1 LGTETAAAIVG
12 VVALAL
18 VLWWRR
24 RSSPGRAGLPPE
36 LRRVRLVHAERLFRS
51 EEPIP
56 LVAQLDRA
64 YRNAAG
70 VLVLI
75 ELKTRAASRA
85 YGSDVIELSA
95 QRLALA
101 AQTGDVVADHAY
113 VLTQHPD
120 GRQTGWHFV
129 RLLAHTDVV
138 ALALRRKE
146 LLAGNTEPRLTDSPG
161 VCRECVFLRSCRPP
175 WR

>member
-1 LGTETAAAIVG
+1 MGAEAAVIAG
-12 VVALAL
+12 VAALTL

-24 RSSPGRAGLPPE
+24 RSSPVRAGLPPE
-36 LRRVRLVHAERLFRS
+36 LRRARLAFAERLFRS
-51 EEPIP
+51 EVPLP
-56 LVAQLDRA
+56 LVAKVDRA
-64 YRNAAG
+64 YRNSAG

-95 QRLALA
+95 QRSALA
-101 AQTGDVVADHAY
+101 AQTGDVVADYAY

-120 GRQTGWHFV
+120 GRRTGWHPV
-129 RLLAHTDVV
+129 RLLAHADVV
-138 ALALRRKE
+138 ALVLRRKE
-146 LLAGNTEPRLTDSPG
+146 LLAGGAEPRLTDSPG
-161 VCRECVFLRSCRPP
+161 VCRECVFVRACRPP

>member
-1 LGTETAAAIVG
+1 MGREAAAIAG
-12 VVALAL
+12 VLALAL
-18 VLWWRR
+18 VLWWRSRR
-24 RSSPGRAGLPPE
+24 RSSPGRAGAPPE
-36 LRRVRLVHAERLFRS
+36 LRSARLVYAERLFRS
-51 EEPIP
+51 EGPVP
-56 LVAQLDRA
+56 LVAKLDRA

-113 VLTQHPD
+113 VLTQNPD
-120 GRQTGWHFV
+120 GRRTRWHLV
-129 RLLAHTDVV
+129 RLLARADVV
-138 ALALRRKE
+138 ALALRREE
-146 LLAGNTEPRLTDSPG
+146 LLAGNAEPQLTYSPG
-161 VCRECVFLRSCRPP
+161 VCRKCIFVRSCQP

>member
-1 LGTETAAAIVG
+1 MGTETAAMVG
-12 VVALAL
+12 VAALAL

-24 RSSPGRAGLPPE
+24 RSSPGRAGLPAE
-36 LRRVRLVHAERLFRS
+36 LRSARLVHAERLFRS
-51 EEPIP
+51 DGAVP
-56 LVAQLDRA
+56 LVAKLDRA
-64 YRNAAG
+64 YRTAAG

-113 VLTQHPD
+113 VLTQYPD
-120 GRQTGWHFV
+120 GRRTGWHLV
-129 RLLAHTDVV
+129 RLLAHADVV
-138 ALALRRKE
+138 ALVLRRKE
-146 LLAGNTEPRLTDSPG
+146 LLAGSAEPRLTASPG
-161 VCRECVFLRSCRPP
+161 VCRECVFVGSCRPP